1 MCIDF
6 RDILWYNYSAR
17 GIDIS
22 EFREVYMKIKR
33 IGKTVF
39 IILLIL
45 IALLILFTLGTFIY
59 HRIKTKN
66 WSF

>member
-6 RDILWYNYSAR
+6 RDFLWYNYSAR

-33 IGKTVF
+33 IGK
-39 IILLIL
+39 LSL
-45 IALLILFTLGTFIY
+45 
-59 HRIKTKN
+59 
-66 WSF
+66 